1 MSTQRERERET
12 PPDELRGSSGEKKVE
27 LSGDGAS
34 GDPGN
39 DRKRGA
45 GEGGDD
51 ATSALAGDRED
62 KKTRNALEPTPP
74 GVIILHRGRAIAE
87 YMREFGQMRRVWQQ
101 IGLEAIALKAVTEAV
116 DAKGN
121 PVGLFIINA
130 EYADGVVFKMGDD
143 ARFLR
148 ISLKRVE
155 EQLVC
160 VEDEDLTRLWREIP
174 AKDNSKQIFGHA
186 NSSAKHKWRMRDD
199 KKPVGSFTSDWKG
212 MPDFLC
218 LCSVDG
224 TKALV
229 FILNWNVRSPLE
241 ESRKMSRAVQFYP
254 MVKQFVD
261 HFDFDSVPAAQVPAL
276 AQVPAPAALEGL
288 FDFNAPEQWL
298 VSSQFDMSG
307 INIHI
312 DGIFQ
317 L

>member
-1 MSTQRERERET
+1 MSTQRERERDT
-12 PPDELRGSSGEKKVE
+12 TPDELRGSSGEKKVD
-27 LSGDGAS
+27 LSGGSAS
-34 GDPGN
+34 GDLDN
-39 DRKRGA
+39 HRKRDA

-51 ATSALAGDRED
+51 ATSVLAGDRED

-74 GVIILHRGRAIAE
+74 GVITLHRVRANAE
-87 YMREFGQMRRVWQQ
+87 VMREYDQMRREGEEIV
-101 IGLEAIALKAVTEAV
+101 LEATSKVIKDAV

-121 PVGLFIINA
+121 PIGLFIINA

-174 AKDNSKQIFGHA
+174 AKDNSKQIFGWA

-199 KKPVGSFTSDWKG
+199 GKPVGSFTSDCKG

-229 FILNWNVRSPLE
+229 FILNWNVRSSLE
-241 ESRKMSRAVQFYP
+241 ESRKMSRVAQFYP
-254 MVKQFVD
+254 RVKHFVD

-288 FDFNAPEQWL
+288 FDFNAPEQWPMPW
-298 VSSQFDMSG
+298 QFDMSG
-307 INIHI
+307 VDSDIHSM
-312 DGIFQ
+312 FQ